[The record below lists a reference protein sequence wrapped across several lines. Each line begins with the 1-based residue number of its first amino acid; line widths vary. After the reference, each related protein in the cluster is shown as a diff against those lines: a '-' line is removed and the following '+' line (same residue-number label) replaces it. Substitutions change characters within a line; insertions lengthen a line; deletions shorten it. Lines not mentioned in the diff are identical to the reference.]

1 MLFARAVQ
9 FSAKKSAIDEAIGI
23 YQNSVI
29 PAAGEQKGFR
39 GAVLLTDRA
48 NARATSITFWES
60 EADLLQSGLLQEADR
75 LPPAE
80 DGGRAGA
87 ERLRGQRPDRAPDA
101 GNGRRPERS
110 DRPEVAGDS

>member
-9 FSAKKSAIDEAIGI
+9 FIAKKNAVDEAIGI

-60 EADLLQSGLLQEADR
+60 EADLLLGEKTGYYKKQIDALRPLMAEEPVRNVYEVSAQTALQM
-75 LPPAE
+75 PAM
-80 DGGRAGA
+80 AGA
-87 ERLRGQRPDRAPDA
+87 PSGATARK
-101 GNGRRPERS
+101 
-110 DRPEVAGDS
+110 

>member
-60 EADLLQSGLLQEADR
+60 EADLFQSEKSGYYKKQIDSLRPMMADEPVRNVYEVSAQTALQMPGM
-75 LPPAE
+75 
-80 DGGRAGA
+80 AGA
-87 ERLRGQRPDRAPDA
+87 PSGATARK
-101 GNGRRPERS
+101 
-110 DRPEVAGDS
+110 